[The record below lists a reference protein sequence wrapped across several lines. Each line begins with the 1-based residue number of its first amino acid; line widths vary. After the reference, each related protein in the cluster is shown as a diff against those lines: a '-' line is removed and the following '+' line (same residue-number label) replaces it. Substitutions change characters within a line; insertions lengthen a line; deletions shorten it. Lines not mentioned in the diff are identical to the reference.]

1 MPGLRCLQCPQH
13 PHFQVPIEYSSLSS
27 EHSMAFPAQYS
38 KNIPLLTA
46 LLTMPS
52 YTTQDHKSKDS
63 AAYTVPSLSI
73 MSREI
78 AHTGLPRGQF
88 CVHIS
93 SVKVP
98 SSQRTR
104 VCVELTK
111 LNRTLLVFF
120 RDCDKKLP
128 DQKKFIGGK
137 GLFEVACHSPLLRE
151 VRGRNLKQNP
161 KRKDA

>member
-1 MPGLRCLQCPQH
+1 MPGLRCLQCSQH
-13 PHFQVPIEYSSLSS
+13 PHFQVPVEYSSLSS

-52 YTTQDHKSKDS
+52 YTTQDHESKDS

-88 CVHIS
+88 GVHIS

-111 LNRTLLVFF
+111 LNRVLLVLF
-120 RDCDKKLP
+120 RDCDKNSLTKESLLGERDYLRLHVTVLYRGKL
-128 DQKKFIGGK
+128 GAGT
-137 GLFEVACHSPLLRE
+137 
-151 VRGRNLKQNP
+151 
-161 KRKDA
+161 